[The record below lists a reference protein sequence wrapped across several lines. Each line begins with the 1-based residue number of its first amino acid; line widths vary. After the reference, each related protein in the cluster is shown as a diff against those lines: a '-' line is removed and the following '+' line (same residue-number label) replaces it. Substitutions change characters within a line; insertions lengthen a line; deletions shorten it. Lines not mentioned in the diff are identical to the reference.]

1 MFEYLQQM
9 LSDQG
14 LAPHGYCLLWEPRLI
29 WTHVVADA
37 LIGLAYFS
45 IPIVLA
51 RFLTKRRDVQF
62 GFVVWMFAAFIMA
75 CGATHFVSILTLWVP
90 AYGFEGG
97 VKAATAAVSV
107 VTAAALWP
115 LLPKALALPSPAQ
128 LQRAND
134 ELRGLVEERDRALAD
149 LNRASAERAR
159 AEEMLRQS
167 QKMEAVGQLTSGVAH
182 DFNNLLTIVLGNLD
196 RAARMVAEHP
206 QLASAIGNATQGAE
220 RAAKL
225 TDQLLA
231 FARKQPLRPEAHDL
245 SALVR
250 DMDELLRRSVGNHVE
265 VRLDLAEGLPPVEV
279 DRNQTENAILNLA
292 INARDAMPAGGT
304 LRLTTGLGD
313 GQVTLTVRDAGDGM
327 TPEVLARAV
336 EPFFT
341 TKPLGEGTGL
351 GLSQVYGFVKQSRGD
366 MELASAPG
374 EGTTVLLRFPAAG

>member
-1 MFEYLQQM
+1 MFEYLQQT

-75 CGATHFVSILTLWVP
+75 CGATHFISILTLWVP

-149 LNRASAERAR
+149 LSRASAERAR

-265 VRLDLAEGLPPVEV
+265 VRLDLAEGLPPVKV

-304 LRLTTGLGD
+304 LRLTTGLED

-374 EGTTVLLRFPAAG
+374 EGTTVLLRFPATG

>member
-75 CGATHFVSILTLWVP
+75 CGATHFISILTLWVP

-149 LNRASAERAR
+149 LSRASAERAR

-265 VRLDLAEGLPPVEV
+265 VRLDLAEGLPPVKV

-304 LRLTTGLGD
+304 LRLTTGLED

>member
-75 CGATHFVSILTLWVP
+75 CGATHFISILTLWVP

-265 VRLDLAEGLPPVEV
+265 VHLDLAEGLPPVKV

-304 LRLTTGLGD
+304 LRLTTGLED